1 MAKKLDKPKRDY
13 EIGKGKPPKHTQ
25 FKKGVAANPTGI
37 NQPAHIRAMQ
47 QLTADTLAETIE
59 LIMVGNLDD
68 MRTALKDKSLSITQR
83 IIIKAAIKAEK
94 DGSFYQLNEIL
105 DRAIGK
111 VVERKQHTINAP
123 STIIFEEVKSD
134 DNSES

>member
-1 MAKKLDKPKRDY
+1 MAKPKPKKLNY
-13 EIGKGKPPKHTQ
+13 EVGDKKPPKQYQ
-25 FKKGVAANPTGI
+25 FKKGQVANPLGI

-47 QLTADTLAETIE
+47 QLTADTLSATIE
-59 LIMVGNLDD
+59 LIMTGSLDD
-68 MRTALKDKSLSITQR
+68 MKIALKDKLLSITQR

-111 VVERKQHTINAP
+111 VVERREHKINAP
-123 STIIFEEVKSD
+123 STIIFEEVKSN
-134 DNSES
+134 DNSEG